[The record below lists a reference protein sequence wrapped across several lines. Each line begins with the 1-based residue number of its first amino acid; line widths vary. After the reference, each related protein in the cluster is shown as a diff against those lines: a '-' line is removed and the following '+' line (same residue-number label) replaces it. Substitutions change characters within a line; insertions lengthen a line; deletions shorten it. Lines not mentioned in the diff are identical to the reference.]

1 MLSEKQMEVL
11 RECWRRSPG
20 KAWEPQ
26 GGTATPLIRKFI
38 EAGYLRAV
46 DGRCG
51 FEKFKDSMVTWTE
64 AGKAA
69 MSQTPAPSTREV
81 CTPTSTQEQEGS
93 DE

>member
-20 KAWEPQ
+20 KAWEPN
-26 GGTATPLIRKFI
+26 GGIKTPLIQSFI
-38 EAGYLRAV
+38 EAGYLRTA

-51 FEKFKDSMVTWTE
+51 FEKFKDSMVMWTE

-69 MSQTPAPSTREV
+69 MGGTEITKEK
-81 CTPTSTQEQEGS
+81 
-93 DE
+93 D